1 MKQRYEKTLSKTSLL
16 GKLFVFGGKKFLSLR
31 CDNGIEQTKPYKKM
45 TTMKKSLSLLLS
57 AMLLLGSCS
66 YSQYSGLMAG
76 ASAGSLVGRSVGML
90 KGGPRGYD
98 RGTVI
103 GILAGAAAGAAIT
116 NAIENRNRKSFA
128 GEGMPSYSRES
139 LPLKVQNVSFRN
151 EQGKKTSTLHR
162 NEECILYFE
171 LKNVSR
177 NDLYSVE
184 PAIYE
189 ANNNQQI
196 GFSPS
201 TCLEYVGAGH
211 VIRYSAVVKGMNRL
225 RNGTA
230 QLVISASVDGS
241 NFVDLTDLTVATR
254 K

>member
-1 MKQRYEKTLSKTSLL
+1 MNRTFLL
-16 GKLFVFGGKKFLSLR
+16 VELFVFDEKKFLSLR
-31 CDNGIEQTKPYKKM
+31 GDYAVKYTNPFKKM
-45 TTMKKSLSLLLS
+45 TTMKKSILVLLS
-57 AMLLLGSCS
+57 SVLLLGSCS

-76 ASAGSLVGRSVGML
+76 ASAGSLVGRSIGML

-116 NAIENRNRKSFA
+116 NAIENRNRNSFA
-128 GEGMPSYSRES
+128 RESMPSYSRES

-151 EQGKKTSTLHR
+151 EYGKQTSSLRR
-162 NEECILYFE
+162 NEECTLYFE

-177 NDLYSVE
+177 GELYAVE

-189 ANNNQQI
+189 ADNNQQI
-196 GFSPS
+196 AFSPS
-201 TCLEYVGAGH
+201 TCVEYVGAGQ
-211 VIRYSAVVKGMNRL
+211 VIRYSAVVKGLSRL
-225 RNGTA
+225 KNGTA

-241 NFVDLTDLTVATR
+241 DFVDLTQLTVTTL